1 MKKLKNTTTNKL
13 MVLASL
19 TALGYLG
26 GTLLTKKGSTDR
38 KTMGIV
44 GAVIGLA
51 ISQGVMSWVV
61 EPKKEEKKSNAMGE
75 NCNRNQTNKPCWD
88 WVRGK
93 GRVIVK

>member
-13 MVLASL
+13 MVVAGL

-26 GTLLTKKGSTDR
+26 GTLLTKKGASNR

-51 ISQGVMSWVV
+51 VSQGVMSRVV
-61 EPKKEEKKSNAMGE
+61 EPKKEATSNAAGE
-75 NCNRNQTNKPCWD
+75 VCNKNRSNKPCLD
-88 WVRGK
+88 WVIGK
-93 GRVIVK
+93 GWTNIKK